1 MRPDAGRSELICAG
15 GGGLL
20 WETVYGMKQEPMS
33 VLHCFFLLACI
44 YTQYPSTPDRFF
56 VHNDRQLI
64 SRRWI
69 HRESYFFFFFSS
81 QGELLMEELN
91 KRGWPLGT
99 SEDSSLPGISFS
111 SLLLSEP
118 WPYSLSFF
126 LWARVGECGHGSLDH
141 ILMATIKEDQLFSP
155 NCLKNPWG
163 RTLAWPVLH
172 THPWSK
178 ALWTKWEKL
187 WLLEYRLLCSKGH
200 ICSQMKMR
208 SQKATPIW
216 RTLLLQRKLRFAI
229 TSPIPLLL
237 LLQHFVPVV

>member
-1 MRPDAGRSELICAG
+1 MRDCVWDEAGAYVSVA
-15 GGGLL
+15 LL
-20 WETVYGMKQEPMS
+20 
-33 VLHCFFLLACI
+33 FLTCLYI
-44 YTQYPSTPDRFF
+44 YPVPQYP
-56 VHNDRQLI
+56 RQIFCSQWQAADFKKMNPQGELL
-64 SRRWI
+64 
-69 HRESYFFFFFSS
+69 FFFFSS